1 MTLIDSNI
9 SHEESFLIDNVLK
22 EYNNVKKEIKDFLH
36 TSLSKIL
43 AYI

>member
-1 MTLIDSNI
+1 MNLIDSNI
-9 SHEESFLIDNVLK
+9 SHEESFLINNVLK
-22 EYNNVKKEIKDFLH
+22 EYNNVKKEIEEFLC

>member
-1 MTLIDSNI
+1 MNLIYSNI
-9 SHEESFLIDNVLK
+9 SHEESFLINNVLK
-22 EYNNVKKEIKDFLH
+22 EYNSVKKEIKEFLC